1 MKALKLIGTILFLL
15 LLLGCIRVEKAP
27 QPEIKAPEQPMTK
40 TPEPVKKTVVRTVP
54 SEGGTTGATS
64 AGTTATGSGQ
74 QTQSSQTTQGSS
86 QTSGS
91 GSQTTTSTT
100 TSGSTTQS
108 TTTSSTTTSKP
119 KNIVATIFTSNV
131 NYDGKDTLS
140 ADVKTFEKGKT
151 VKFIFK
157 STADKVVQF
166 TVSHS
171 DPAKFKITEAVG
183 AGSTTKRSAV
193 FPEAGDYTLSVSGT
207 GKNVAPIT
215 LKVA

>member
-1 MKALKLIGTILFLL
+1 MKALKLIAAILLL
-15 LLLGCIRVEKAP
+15 ALLLGCIRVEKAP
-27 QPEIKAPEQPMTK
+27 QPEAKAPEQPMTK

-54 SEGGTTGATS
+54 AEGETKSTTS

-91 GSQTTTSTT
+91 SSQTTTSTT

-131 NYDGKDTLS
+131 NYDGKDALT
-140 ADVKTFEKGKT
+140 ADVKNFEKGKT

-157 STADKVVQF
+157 NGGDKIVQF
-166 TVSHS
+166 VVSHS

-183 AGSTTKRSAV
+183 AGNTTKRSAV
-193 FPEAGDYTLSVSGT
+193 FPEAGDYTLSVTGT
-207 GKNVAPIT
+207 GRNVAPIT